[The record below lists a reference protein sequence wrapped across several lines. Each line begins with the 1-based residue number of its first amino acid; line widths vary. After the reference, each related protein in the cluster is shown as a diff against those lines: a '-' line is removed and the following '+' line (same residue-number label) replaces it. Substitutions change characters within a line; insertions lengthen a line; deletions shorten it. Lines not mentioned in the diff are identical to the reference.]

1 MIPLAPL
8 PLLLGPLGMQE
19 MLIIM
24 GVALIVFG
32 PRKLPT
38 IGKTL
43 GKTVREFRSQSQQL
57 RNTLEREVQME
68 EFREARQEVV
78 GLGRDLGKGLDP
90 NAPSPPSRGPTRPEA
105 ATSAGPA
112 RPEAPPSE
120 AEDGPDETD
129 PSGGGSDRHTPASPE
144 ATPPDE
150 APSA

>member
-1 MIPLAPL
+1 
-8 PLLLGPLGMQE
+8 MQE
-19 MLIIM
+19 LLIIM

-68 EFREARQEVV
+68 EFRQARQEVA

-90 NAPSPPSRGPTRPEA
+90 DARPQPSSSGPSGPAAAPSKPAEPKTAAADGRKTAPPESEESESPEA
-105 ATSAGPA
+105 AATKGSSSA
-112 RPEAPPSE
+112 
-120 AEDGPDETD
+120 
-129 PSGGGSDRHTPASPE
+129 
-144 ATPPDE
+144 
-150 APSA
+150 